1 MRDTA
6 DLNGDKYKKEGTVTS
21 QCNQKYDRLSLRRED
36 TGYFFQRGGV
46 VRSTLSRP
54 IKVINRSMKCC
65 VRLEL
70 HRSKITLN
78 NQELYLELYYSNNI
92 TKQTRAIST
101 KELLTS
107 SACSRILCRHADDA
121 MKSLKCMS

>member
-54 IKVINRSMKCC
+54 IKVINRSMKVC

-78 NQELYLELYYSNNI
+78 NQELYYLNNI

-101 KELLTS
+101 KEFTYIISVLQNPMQ
-107 SACSRILCRHADDA
+107 AR
-121 MKSLKCMS
+121 

>member
-6 DLNGDKYKKEGTVTS
+6 DLYGVKYKKEGTVTS
-21 QCNQKYDRLSLRRED
+21 QCNLKYDRLFLHREG

-54 IKVINRSMKCC
+54 IKVINRCC

-78 NQELYLELYYSNNI
+78 NQELYLKLYYLNNI

-101 KELLTS
+101 KEFTYIISVLQNPMQT
-107 SACSRILCRHADDA
+107 R
-121 MKSLKCMS
+121 